1 MENNL
6 KKYFMLAFVF
16 LTLSGMVFSEQG
28 TGKKDWKSE
37 KEFVHET
44 VAAKADQIIGINR
57 YVWQCAELGY
67 QEVKSS
73 GKLIEVLEKEGF
85 KIDRGIANIPTAFA
99 ARYGSGKPVLGILAE
114 FDALPKLGQQAGVPV
129 KTPVPGNSNGHGCGH
144 SVLGAGAV
152 GGALAVKEYLKKNP
166 NKGTVILFGCP
177 AEETGFG
184 KAFMT
189 KAGCFKGVDAVFSW
203 HPGTDNSAW
212 AGRTNAYLSVRFS
225 FFGTSA
231 HAAGGPDRGR
241 SALDACELMNVG
253 VNYLREHVRSHVR
266 IHYAYL
272 DAGGEAPN
280 VVQDHTELLFFV
292 RAPKIPECREV
303 LNRVVRCAQG
313 AALMTETKMEYK
325 ILGGLSGYIPT
336 PTVAE
341 VLSNALGTAGGPE
354 YNKADYELARK
365 FLNVL
370 PQKQQEQIAKN
381 GAKRHKITEKEFAA
395 RPLNTA
401 VTLYNR
407 NAQESFGFAS
417 TDDGDVSQVVP
428 AARMSMTSMIPETPG
443 HTWFLTAQAGTSIG
457 DKGAMAAARVFA
469 LACIQFYYQPDLLKK
484 AKSEHEKLTGGHYD
498 SPIPDGV
505 APGEK

>member
-1 MENNL
+1 MSV
-6 KKYFMLAFVF
+6 FVILI
-16 LTLSGMVFSEQG
+16 LTGAVFAEKG
-28 TGKKDWKSE
+28 ADKKDWKSE
-37 KEFVHET
+37 KSFVRET
-44 VAAKADQIIGINR
+44 VAAKADQITGINR

-67 QEVKSS
+67 HELKSS
-73 GKLIEVLEKEGF
+73 KKLTDVLEKEGF

-114 FDALPKLGQQAGVPV
+114 FDALPKLGQQAGVAV
-129 KTPVPGNSNGHGCGH
+129 KTPTPGNSNGHGCAH

-152 GGALAVKEYLKKNP
+152 GGALAVKEYLKKHP
-166 NKGTVILFGCP
+166 GSGTVILFGCP

-189 KAGCFKGVDAVFSW
+189 KAGCFKELDAVFSW

-225 FFGTSA
+225 FFGISA
-231 HAAGGPDRGR
+231 HAAGSPDRGR

-253 VNYLREHVRSHVR
+253 VNYLREHLRSHVR

-303 LNRVVRCAQG
+303 LNRVVHCAQG
-313 AALMTETKMEYK
+313 AAIMTETKMEYK

-341 VLSNALGTAGGPE
+341 VLSNALKEAGGPE
-354 YNKADYELARK
+354 YDKADYELARK
-365 FLNVL
+365 FLAVL
-370 PQKQQEQIAKN
+370 PKNQQEQIVKN
-381 GAKRHKITEKEFAA
+381 GAKRHKISEKEFAD

-401 VTLYNR
+401 VTLYDR
-407 NAQESFGFAS
+407 KAQESFGFAS
-417 TDDGDVSQVVP
+417 TDDGDVSQVIP
-428 AARMSMTSMIPETPG
+428 AARMTMTSMIPETSG

-457 DKGAMAAARVFA
+457 DKSALAAARVFA
-469 LACIQFYYQPDLLKK
+469 FACLQFYYQPELLKK
-484 AKSEHEKLTGGHYD
+484 AKEEHEKLTDGPYD

-505 APGEK
+505 SPGEK